1 MKRISNL
8 ADCIPSELIEE
19 IYMNGKEQ
27 DDQHVYRV

>member
-1 MKRISNL
+1 MKRISDL

-27 DDQHVYRV
+27 GKLG

>member
-27 DDQHVYRV
+27 GKLG